1 MATYVL
7 RRKVF
12 ALAADG
18 QGASMM
24 DFRKQ
29 WRKLPAKV
37 KNQKFGGSFTSF
49 MNDKMAEGV
58 NVRAEEALSRQA
70 ARAIKKGVADDT
82 YKKAM
87 KEVMKAGGRVSPAEQ
102 EAAKRLAGKPLKGM
116 PDSFFL
122 KNKEF
127 LNQKGN
133 QKYAEIA
140 KNTKAAI
147 EGSKVVNGKWAPVG
161 AKSGVTTIAAA
172 PASKAGIV
180 GRATGAV
187 GRLWKSGAAGKAALI
202 SAPVLAVG
210 ATTGGV
216 IARRRAARQRMED

>member
-18 QGASMM
+18 QGVSMM
-24 DFRKQ
+24 DLRKQ
-29 WRKLPAKV
+29 WKKVPAKV
-37 KNQKFGGSFTSF
+37 KNQKFNGSFTSF
-49 MNDKMAEGV
+49 KNDKMAEGV
-58 NVRAEEALSRQA
+58 NVRTEEALSRQG

-82 YKKAM
+82 YKKAI
-87 KEVMKAGGRVSPAEQ
+87 KEATKQGRRVSLAEQ
-102 EAAKRLAGKPLKGM
+102 EAANRLAGKPLKGM

-122 KNKEF
+122 ENKEF

-140 KNTKAAI
+140 KNTRASI
-147 EGSKVVNGKWAPVG
+147 ERSKVVNGKWAPVG
-161 AKSGVTTIAAA
+161 AKSGVTTIAT

-216 IARRRAARQRMED
+216 IARRRASRRQQMED